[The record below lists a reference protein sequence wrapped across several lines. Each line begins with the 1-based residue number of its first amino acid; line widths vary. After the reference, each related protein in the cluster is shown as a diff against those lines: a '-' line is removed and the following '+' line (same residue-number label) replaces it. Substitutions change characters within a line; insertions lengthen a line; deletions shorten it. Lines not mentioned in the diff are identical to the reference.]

1 MPFPVYPAEA
11 VFKNGDF
18 ETGFQE
24 VFSSIADAVFSSYAY
39 HVNRFCAKQLQ
50 HFSQTLASSIAAL
63 ESRILLL
70 CGIAPFIECK
80 LFLNERLQVVVDL
93 AFAGAG
99 YAVRGPWAA
108 LFDKGTMVG
117 GMVVADEESGYAGFP
132 LQQGLCGGDRLQRMF
147 ACQGSSREEAINLVD
162 YNYSFFHIQ
171 SL

>member
-11 VFKNGDF
+11 VFENRDF
-18 ETGFQE
+18 ETGLQK
-24 VFSSIADAVFSSYAY
+24 VFGRVADAIFGCDTY
-39 HVNRFCAKQLQ
+39 HVNRLCAKKLQ
-50 HFSQTLASSIAAL
+50 HLRQALASSVAAF
-63 ESRILLL
+63 ESGILLL